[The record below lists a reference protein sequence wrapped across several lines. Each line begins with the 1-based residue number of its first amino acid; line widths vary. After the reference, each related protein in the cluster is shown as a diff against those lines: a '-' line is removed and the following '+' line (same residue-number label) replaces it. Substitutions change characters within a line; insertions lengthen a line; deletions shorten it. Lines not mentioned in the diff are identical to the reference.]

1 MEDEY
6 KSEAQQN
13 AEFNEMRREQQE
25 ESKRLEAIRSAEI
38 DAHENLKEECT
49 VQDCWICREDAEG
62 YERAKALFPRL
73 GLRDAEY
80 EGAQ

>member
-1 MEDEY
+1 METEY

-13 AEFNEMRREQQE
+13 AEFQEMRREQRE
-25 ESKRLEAIRSAEI
+25 ESDRLEAIRSAEI
-38 DAHENLKEECT
+38 DAHENLVGECT
-49 VQDCWICREDAEG
+49 ALDCWICRSDREG

-73 GLRDAEY
+73 RERDAMY